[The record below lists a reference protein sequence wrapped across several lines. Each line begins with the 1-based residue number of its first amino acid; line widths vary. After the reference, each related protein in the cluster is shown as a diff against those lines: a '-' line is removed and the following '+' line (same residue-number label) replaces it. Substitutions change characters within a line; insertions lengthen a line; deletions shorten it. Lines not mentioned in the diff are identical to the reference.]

1 MDQIDTTESQTLD
14 LKLLLFWSED
24 GNRNKEEAIAVIKAE
39 LQTCLFVERFEY
51 FQKLV
56 ILELWLCSLTGE
68 STDKVKELITM
79 HLPNIKGDEQMVTQ
93 TFLIN
98 YVQELNAC
106 CQDSQVA
113 ECSFMHID

>member
-51 FQKLV
+51 F
-56 ILELWLCSLTGE
+56 
-68 STDKVKELITM
+68 
-79 HLPNIKGDEQMVTQ
+79 
-93 TFLIN
+93 
-98 YVQELNAC
+98 
-106 CQDSQVA
+106 
-113 ECSFMHID
+113 